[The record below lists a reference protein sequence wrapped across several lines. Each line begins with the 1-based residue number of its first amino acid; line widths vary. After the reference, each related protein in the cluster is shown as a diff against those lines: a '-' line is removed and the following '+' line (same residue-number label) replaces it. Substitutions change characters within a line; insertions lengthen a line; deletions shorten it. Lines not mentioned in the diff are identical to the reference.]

1 MFLILLILVIGLLI
15 GCSLSYN
22 GLQTLAQEVREK
34 SSNVQISISKKLG
47 LVNQLIDVVKN
58 YQEGE
63 QLTQLKVSQDNSA
76 VGLAQSYQQSGA
88 VLATVQGMAERFP
101 NLKANEQYHRLV
113 DSIQHCEQNIQ
124 NTRETYNKSV
134 KAYNTKR
141 VKIPDL
147 FVARAL
153 GFPEAPYMEFDMTG
167 LTEVNSLK
175 SFKTDDGERLEQLLT
190 GAGHRIAGVANQA
203 GNAGKHLAE
212 KASKEITEKIKNRQ
226 KRQLPENG
234 SSTDGE
240 TDNVADETAEVN
252 QGQS

>member
-1 MFLILLILVIGLLI
+1 MLLLLLILVIGVLV
-15 GCSLSYN
+15 GGVLSYN

-34 SSNVQISISKKLG
+34 SSNVQISVSKKLG

-124 NTRETYNKSV
+124 NTRETYNRSV
-134 KAYNTKR
+134 KVYNTKR

-147 FVARAL
+147 FIARSL
-153 GFPEAPYMEFDMTG
+153 GFPEAPYMEFDMSG
-167 LTEVNSLK
+167 LTEVTTLK

-190 GAGHRIAGVANQA
+190 GAGHRIAGIATHA
-203 GNAGKHLAE
+203 ASAGKELAE
-212 KASKEITEKIKNRQ
+212 KAGKELSEKIKDRQ
-226 KRQLPENG
+226 KKQLPENG
-234 SSTDGE
+234 VAEEGQKNGVDPEKPE
-240 TDNVADETAEVN
+240 TETA
-252 QGQS
+252 